1 MRYFSKL
8 SIFLSFLDYF
18 FEFFSR
24 LITLS
29 GEIEFRSRTLS
40 FGRVLNARAGDKE
53 QHNLY

>member
-18 FEFFSR
+18 FEFFSH
-24 LITLS
+24 LIILS

-40 FGRVLNARAGDKE
+40 FGRVLNSRAEDKE
-53 QHNLY
+53 QHN